1 MEKLRGIAPGATLLV
16 SKVDPAEVVVHPG
29 IVVEPDGRLITV
41 VPADVPPALWKVPLV
56 TGSWAN
62 ARLRSEMIR
71 IKMAAQITTDRGRE
85 P

>member
-29 IVVEPDGRLITV
+29 SAVPDGRLVMV